1 MRRLITYVVDCEALV
16 IWEECLAVQGQEG
29 IALSFGGE
37 LRAELLGADLHFLRQ
52 DG

>member
-1 MRRLITYVVDCEALV
+1 MVDCYALV

-29 IALSFGGE
+29 IAFSFGGE
-37 LRAELLGADLHFLRQ
+37 LGAELLGADLHFLRQ

>member
-1 MRRLITYVVDCEALV
+1 MIDGDALV

-29 IALSFGGE
+29 IALALGGE

-52 DG
+52 EG

>member
-1 MRRLITYVVDCEALV
+1 MRRLITYVVDGEALV
-16 IWEECLAVQGQEG
+16 IWEEGLAVQGQEG
-29 IALSFGGE
+29 IALALGGE